1 MPGYYNNEGS
11 EVKSA
16 ARNASYGGG
25 SPAFIKILE
34 DWRAQGDMEGLDIKY
49 LGGKDAAGGAP
60 R

>member
-34 DWRAQGDMEGLDIKY
+34 DWRAQGNMEGLDIKY
-49 LGGKDAAGGAP
+49 FNDNNAAEGAP